1 MAVTKAT
8 EIGGKYG
15 ESVVDFQKNNETAL
29 EKVMLLWVNDSIGI
43 MRSIIQK
50 KTKTGT
56 GSTLAQDLDPMGY
69 KKPNSVGARI
79 ITRSDYYDFVD
90 KGVIGLTKNKA
101 PNSPYR
107 FKNLYTPPKMIESFK
122 RWAAAAG
129 IKSVGNRTL
138 SFKGKKREKALDD
151 QTKVAK
157 QLAVFTKL
165 GGIKP
170 VNYIEP
176 AVGNRRVKILA
187 TELTKVMKGNII
199 KAIKK

>member
-1 MAVTKAT
+1 MANAT
-8 EIGGKYG
+8 EIGNRFGT
-15 ESVVDFQKNNETAL
+15 SANDFERTNKTDL
-29 EKVMLLWVNDSIGI
+29 EKVVMNWTNQSIAI
-43 MRSIIQK
+43 MRKIIQ
-50 KTKTGT
+50 TKSKVRG
-56 GSTLAQDLDPMGY
+56 GASLAQDLEPQVY
-69 KKPNSVGARI
+69 QSNNSVGARI
-79 ITRSDYYDFVD
+79 ITSADYYDYVD
-90 KGVIGLTKNKA
+90 KGVKGITKNKA
-101 PNSPYR
+101 PKSPYQ
-107 FKNLYTPPKMIESFK
+107 FKNLYTPPAMIESFK

-170 VNYIEP
+170 MNYIEP
-176 AVGNRRVKILA
+176 ATNEKRIKV
-187 TELTKVMKGNII
+187 LTKDITVVMTKNII